1 MWKGIA
7 LMGAVMAK
15 HKILVVDDELFVR
28 ELLEEYFAK
37 LDFEVLVAGSG
48 PAALKMVA
56 ENRFKVA
63 LIDLK
68 MSDMDGIEVLRRIR
82 DLDENLIVIL
92 MTGYP
97 TVESSVEAMRIGAY
111 DYVIKPFRLNEL
123 KDIISRA
130 IKEHQIR
137 CEISQIKSRLSVLEQ
152 KLAGLTNDSA
162 PAGSG
167 EKKRGAAATATP
179 GGYTRSQV
187 VSEAD
192 LNIES
197 QLERWGKLLK
207 EGLITQQE
215 FEANKNRILS
225 AV

>member
-1 MWKGIA
+1 
-7 LMGAVMAK
+7 MGAVMAK

-28 ELLEEYFAK
+28 ELLEEYFSK

-48 PAALKMVA
+48 PAALKLVA

-97 TVESSVEAMRIGAY
+97 TVESSVEAMRTGAY

-137 CEISQIKSRLSVLEQ
+137 CEISRIKSRLSVLEQ

-162 PAGSG
+162 PAGS
-167 EKKRGAAATATP
+167 EKKRGAVVSTP
-179 GGYTRSQV
+179 DGFTRSQV